1 MKSSAIN
8 IRISNLKAYLTKL
21 FDQQTLT
28 QVEAHAAMRQLGE
41 GGANAAE
48 TAALLAVF
56 RMRSLSVP
64 ELAGFRQALLELS
77 LNPGLDTTEVLDIV
91 GTGGD
96 GKDTFNIS
104 TLAAFVVAGA
114 GVKVAKHGN
123 FGASSVC
130 GASNVLAHFGY
141 DFEPGADRLRRQLE
155 RAGICFLHAPAYHP
169 ALRHAG
175 PVRRE
180 LGLPTFFNLLGPLVN
195 PARPQQQLLGVFS
208 QELQRVYHYLL
219 QPTGI
224 RYAIV
229 HAVDGYDE
237 LSLTGPARVLAPA
250 GERLLTPAS
259 LVLNQLLMSDLAG
272 GSTIAASADIFSNVL
287 HGRAT
292 VAQRT
297 VVLANA
303 ALALQVAQPALEWA
317 DAMAQVAASLDS
329 GAARLAFETMLSL

>member
-1 MKSSAIN
+1 MKN
-8 IRISNLKAYLTKL
+8 YLAKL

-28 QVEAHAAMRQLGE
+28 QAEAHAAMLQLGE
-41 GGANAAE
+41 GGANPAE

-56 RMRSLSVP
+56 RMRPLTVP

-77 LNPGLDTTEVLDIV
+77 LDPGLGTTDVLDIV

-130 GASNVLAHFGY
+130 GSSNVLAHFGY
-141 DFEPGADRLRRQLE
+141 DFAPGADRLRRQLAQ
-155 RAGICFLHAPAYHP
+155 AGICFLHAPAYHP

-195 PARPQQQLLGVFS
+195 PARPRQQLLGVFS
-208 QELQRVYHYLL
+208 PELQRVYHYLL
-219 QPTGI
+219 QATGTG
-224 RYAIV
+224 YAVV
-229 HAVDGYDE
+229 HALDGYDE
-237 LSLTGPARVLAPA
+237 LSLTGPARVLSAAGEQLLVPA
-250 GERLLTPAS
+250 GLGLPPLRA
-259 LVLNQLLMSDLAG
+259 SDLAG
-272 GSTIAASADIFSNVL
+272 GSTVAASADIFGHVL

-292 VAQRT
+292 AAQRT

-303 ALALQVAQPALEWA
+303 ALALQVARPALGWPEALALAA
-317 DAMAQVAASLDS
+317 DSLDS
-329 GAARLAFETMLSL
+329 GAARRAFATMLSL

>member
-1 MKSSAIN
+1 MKY
-8 IRISNLKAYLTKL
+8 YLTKL

-41 GGANAAE
+41 GGAKPAE
-48 TAALLAVF
+48 TAALLAIF
-56 RMRSLSVP
+56 RMRPLTVAELS
-64 ELAGFRQALLELS
+64 GFRQALLELS
-77 LNPGLDTTEVLDIV
+77 RDPGLDTRDVLDIV

-114 GVKVAKHGN
+114 GVPVAKHGN

-130 GASNVLAHFGY
+130 GSSNVLAHFGY
-141 DFEPGADRLRRQLE
+141 DFDAGPDRLRRQLE
-155 RAGICFLHAPAYHP
+155 QAGICFLHAPSYHP

-195 PARPQQQLLGVFS
+195 PARPRQQLLGVFS

-219 QPTGI
+219 QPTGT
-224 RYAIV
+224 RYAVV
-229 HAVDGYDE
+229 HALDGYDE
-237 LSLTGPARVLAPA
+237 LSLTAPAKVLTSAGEKLLAPIDL
-250 GERLLTPAS
+250 GLT
-259 LVLNQLLMSDLAG
+259 QLAATDLSG
-272 GSTIAASADIFSNVL
+272 GATVAESAAIFSNVL
-287 HGRAT
+287 HGRAAA
-292 VAQRT
+292 AQRT

-303 ALALQVAQPALEWA
+303 ALALQVADEKSSWPAALDQA
-317 DAMAQVAASLDS
+317 SASLDS
-329 GAARLAFETMLSL
+329 GAARRAFEIMLAN

>member
-1 MKSSAIN
+1 MKF
-8 IRISNLKAYLTKL
+8 YLTKL

-28 QVEAHAAMRQLGE
+28 QAEAHAAMRQLGE
-41 GGANAAE
+41 GGAKPAE

-56 RMRSLSVP
+56 RMRPLTVAELS
-64 ELAGFRQALLELS
+64 GFRQALLELS
-77 LNPGLDTTEVLDIV
+77 RDPGLDTRDVLDIV

-114 GVKVAKHGN
+114 GIPVAKHGN

-130 GASNVLAHFGY
+130 GSSNVLAHFGY
-141 DFEPGADRLRRQLE
+141 DFEAGSDRLRRQLE
-155 RAGICFLHAPAYHP
+155 QAGICFLHAPAYHP

-195 PARPQQQLLGVFS
+195 PARPRQQLLGVFS

-219 QPTGI
+219 QPTGT
-224 RYAIV
+224 RYAVV
-229 HAVDGYDE
+229 HALDGYDE
-237 LSLTGPARVLAPA
+237 LSLTASAKVLTST
-250 GERLLTPAS
+250 GEKLLTPVD
-259 LVLNQLLMSDLAG
+259 LGFTQLAASDLSG
-272 GSTIAASADIFSNVL
+272 GTTVADSAAIFGNVL

-292 VAQRT
+292 AAQRT

-303 ALALQVAQPALEWA
+303 ALALQVANEELSWPAALDQA
-317 DAMAQVAASLDS
+317 SVSLDS
-329 GAARLAFETMLSL
+329 GAARRAFEIMLAN

>member
-1 MKSSAIN
+1 MKF
-8 IRISNLKAYLTKL
+8 YLTKL

-28 QVEAHAAMRQLGE
+28 QAEAYAAMRQLGE
-41 GGANAAE
+41 GGAKPAE

-56 RMRSLSVP
+56 RMRPLTVA

-77 LNPGLDTTEVLDIV
+77 RDPGLETRDVLDIV

-114 GVKVAKHGN
+114 GVPVAKHGN

-130 GASNVLAHFGY
+130 GSSNVLAHFGY
-141 DFEPGADRLRRQLE
+141 DFEAGPDRLRRQLE
-155 RAGICFLHAPAYHP
+155 RANICFLHAPVYHP

-195 PARPQQQLLGVFS
+195 PARPRQQVLGVFS

-219 QPTGI
+219 QPTGT
-224 RYAIV
+224 RYAVV
-229 HAVDGYDE
+229 HALDGYDE
-237 LSLTGPARVLAPA
+237 LSLTASVKVLTST
-250 GERLLTPAS
+250 GEQLLTPID
-259 LVLNQLLMSDLAG
+259 LGFTQLLASDLNG
-272 GSTIAASADIFSNVL
+272 GTTVAESATIFSNVL
-287 HGRAT
+287 HGCAT

-303 ALALQVAQPALEWA
+303 ALALQVAQINTAWP
-317 DAMAQVAASLDS
+317 DAVAQAIASLDS
-329 GAARLAFETMLSL
+329 GAARRAFEAMLAN

>member
-1 MKSSAIN
+1 MKH
-8 IRISNLKAYLTKL
+8 YLTKL

-28 QVEAHAAMRQLGE
+28 QAEAHAAMRQLGE
-41 GGANAAE
+41 GGAKPAE

-56 RMRSLSVP
+56 RMRPLTVAELS
-64 ELAGFRQALLELS
+64 GFRQALLELS
-77 LNPGLDTTEVLDIV
+77 RDPGLETREVLDIV

-114 GVKVAKHGN
+114 GVPVAKHGN

-130 GASNVLAHFGY
+130 GSSNVLAHFGY
-141 DFEPGADRLRRQLE
+141 DFEAGPDRLRRQLD
-155 RAGICFLHAPAYHP
+155 RAGICCLHAPAYHP

-195 PARPQQQLLGVFS
+195 PARPQLQLLGVFS
-208 QELQRVYHYLL
+208 PELQRVYHYLL
-219 QPTGI
+219 QPTGT
-224 RYAIV
+224 RYAVV
-229 HAVDGYDE
+229 HALDGYDE
-237 LSLTGPARVLAPA
+237 LSLTGAARVLTGA
-250 GERLLTPAS
+250 GEQLISAADLGVKALLS
-259 LVLNQLLMSDLAG
+259 SDLSG
-272 GSTIAASADIFSNVL
+272 GATVAAAAAVFADVL

-292 VAQRT
+292 AAQRT

-303 ALALQVAQPALEWA
+303 ALALQVAHAGLGWPAA
-317 DAMAQVAASLDS
+317 FDQASASLDS
-329 GAARLAFETMLSL
+329 GAARRAFETMLAN